1 MGSHQSDRR
10 QFLTES
16 AALASLAVGAV
27 QSVGAQAPQPDA
39 RLKDPLAYGQP
50 SRFDNTVRKSLG
62 SATPITDTALTTPLQ
77 DLDGIITPSGLHFL
91 MDHVNGIPDI
101 DPQQHRLLMHGMVD
115 RPLTFTMDELK
126 RFPSVSKVYFL
137 ECNANSRPLRGP
149 NGDSVQLV
157 HGRTSCSEWTG
168 VLLSVLL
175 KECGVQ
181 SGANWIIAEGNESNK
196 YTMSIPLVKAMD
208 DILVAYAQNGEP
220 VRPHNGY
227 PLRLVVPGWEAI
239 RSVKWLSRI
248 AVVDSPAMSWHEAG
262 NNADTNP
269 MARRWGSGSTW
280 ARSRSSLAHPADSAC
295 PAADFTRSRVSHGP
309 VAAPCSKVEVS
320 VDGGKTYKDAQLQ
333 EPVHRFAHTRFRFA
347 WEWNGDEAV
356 LQSRCTDERGE
367 VQPTIAEA
375 AKVLGVTP
383 EYFLQ
388 ADHFNG
394 IQPWKVN
401 RDGSIVKCDVLNVVP
416 RRSTI
421 TTHRG
426 RGSETF

>member
-1 MGSHQSDRR
+1 MGSHRHSDRR
-10 QFLTES
+10 KFLTES
-16 AALASLAVGAV
+16 AALAGLAVGALQTADV
-27 QSVGAQAPQPDA
+27 DAQTPMSAA
-39 RLKDPLAYGQP
+39 RLKETLAYGQP
-50 SRFDNTVRKSLG
+50 SQFDNTVRRATSSG
-62 SATPITDTALTTPLQ
+62 TPITDSALTTPLQ

-115 RPLTFTMDELK
+115 RPLSFTMDELR

-175 KECGVQ
+175 KECGVKA
-181 SGANWIIAEGNESNK
+181 GASWVVAEGSESNK
-196 YTMSIPLVKAMD
+196 YTMSIPLAKCMD
-208 DILVAYAQNGEP
+208 DTLVAYAQNGEP

-239 RSVKWLSRI
+239 RAVKWLSRI
-248 AVVDSPAMSWHEAG
+248 AVVDRPAMAWHEAG
-262 NNADTNP
+262 NNADTNADGKALGFRFALGP
-269 MARRWGSGSTW
+269 KSVITRPSGGQRLPGRGFYEITGLAWTGGGSV
-280 ARSRSSLAHPADSAC
+280 RKVD
-295 PAADFTRSRVSHGP
+295 VSI
-309 VAAPCSKVEVS
+309 
-320 VDGGKTYKDAQLQ
+320 DGGRTYKEAQLQ
-333 EPVHRFAHTRFRFA
+333 QPVLPYAHTRFRFA
-347 WEWNGDEAV
+347 WEWNGEEAV

-375 AKVLGVTP
+375 AKILGVTP

-401 RDGSIVKCDVLNVVP
+401 RDGGIQSAMY
-416 RRSTI
+416 
-421 TTHRG
+421 
-426 RGSETF
+426 